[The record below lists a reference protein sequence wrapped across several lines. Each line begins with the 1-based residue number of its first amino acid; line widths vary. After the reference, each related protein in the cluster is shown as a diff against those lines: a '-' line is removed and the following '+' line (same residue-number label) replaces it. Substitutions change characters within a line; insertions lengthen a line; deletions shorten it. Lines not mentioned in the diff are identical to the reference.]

1 MNEKFEKGMTVE
13 VTHLAGKEIGVID
26 SINYRTGIVTL
37 CFSEGINRTFCAFQI
52 SQIKAVA

>member
-1 MNEKFEKGMTVE
+1 MNEKFEIGMTVE

-26 SINYRTGIVTL
+26 SINYRTGKVTL
-37 CFSEGINRTFCAFQI
+37 SFAQGIHRTICAFNI